1 MKLRDLERQSSTP
14 PTSRDSE
21 ADFPLS
27 RLDLDLEQA
36 LITEMEMPLLV
47 LTSLTTIDSETPMDT
62 LKSALSLPDPMTPTT
77 RNLRPSSNR
86 PRLMLIP
93 SLPMQEQNL
102 KKLLV
107 SPLHNYRN
115 MLRMPLLSWKK
126 LVCKLLLVRT
136 NSLTDSMRKWIRATS
151 PEDQLFLLR
160 LPSSS
165 DR

>member
-1 MKLRDLERQSSTP
+1 M
-14 PTSRDSE
+14 
-21 ADFPLS
+21 
-27 RLDLDLEQA
+27 
-36 LITEMEMPLLV
+36 
-47 LTSLTTIDSETPMDT
+47 SLTTIDSETPMDT

-77 RNLRPSSNR
+77 RNLRHSSNR

-107 SPLHNYRN
+107 SPLHNYRLL
-115 MLRMPLLSWKK
+115 LRMPLLSWKK